1 MYRLAL
7 GCTLESAGELE
18 KPVKSGPRPRDRKI
32 AGTSGVLMPLGVAD
46 VQAPLGATALGPT
59 QNVIPL
65 VISHVRPSPGY

>member
-1 MYRLAL
+1 M
-7 GCTLESAGELE
+7 
-18 KPVKSGPRPRDRKI
+18 KSGPRPRDRKI

-59 QNVIPL
+59 QDVIPL